1 MHFRLK
7 LCFLVVVPFNLN
19 CKLQLLQ
26 KKLLTFLLKFLKK
39 HEQKLLVRCREA
51 QWKYQAGFPCVE
63 QSQGF
68 PRAWLLNIFKCRLC
82 PPGGPDGH
90 LLPPLLQPP
99 AADQSPLLA
108 EHQVVQQ
115 EGLVEWNQ
123 LAGMK
128 ERSYSIISFEKI
140 YSLVKVCSPAI

>member
-1 MHFRLK
+1 MKNSHKAFPENDYLI
-7 LCFLVVVPFNLN
+7 FLNVVCAIQVGLM
-19 CKLQLLQ
+19 
-26 KKLLTFLLKFLKK
+26 
-39 HEQKLLVRCREA
+39 A
-51 QWKYQAGFPCVE
+51 
-63 QSQGF
+63 
-68 PRAWLLNIFKCRLC
+68 I
-82 PPGGPDGH
+82 GH
-90 LLPPLLQPP
+90 LLPPLPQPP